1 MLHRQVDV
9 GKRLRLYPL
18 SGVDDQQRPL
28 ARRQAARHLV
38 AEVDVARGV
47 DEVELVRLALRPRV
61 RHADRLGLDSDSSLA
76 LQVHGVQDLLDHI
89 PALDGA
95 GGLKEPIGE
104 GGLTVVDVG
113 DDAEV
118 ADKARIHVS
127 SVA

>member
-9 GKRLRLYPL
+9 GQRLRLYPL

-47 DEVELVRLALRPRV
+47 DEVELVRLALGLRV
-61 RHADRLGLDSDSSLA
+61 GHADRLGLDGNSSLA

-95 GGLKEPIGE
+95 GSL
-104 GGLTVVDVG
+104 
-113 DDAEV
+113 
-118 ADKARIHVS
+118 
-127 SVA
+127 